1 LPGALPIWAIVAETQ
16 HPIGLA
22 VRLPF
27 RSPEEFLQGYGQNL
41 SKGGIYLRAKNLRA
55 PGTPITLEIKLADG
69 SRIIS
74 AIAKVSFVTGAHGTG
89 VPGMGFKFLVLD
101 AASRRFL
108 ETAAAVMPHARSDE
122 PPLPK
127 NVGEADFRPEAVEPP
142 LPVESTLSG
151 IVDAPPPSQANPSLP
166 SELSGRLSVTSDES
180 IPEAPPFEPPTVEP
194 PRTGPIIGIDLGTT
208 NSSAAVVLDGKPVL
222 LKDKDGRTLIP
233 SVVALTPRGKLTVG
247 APARAQMLQN
257 PRWTASGFK
266 RLLGR
271 AFDAPEVQPIIR
283 RFGWEVVPTESG
295 DCGMKLGTRVY
306 RLEEI
311 SALVLREVKG
321 LAERHLGVPVNR
333 AVITVPAWYTEKQR
347 HSVREAGRLAGL
359 HVERIVNEPTA
370 AALAW
375 GYGRK
380 LTHRLLVYDLGGGTF
395 DASVLELNENVYE
408 VMSTGGDPF
417 LGGMDFDTTIVA
429 WLLSEF
435 EQKHDT
441 IFSDRVAIQRVT
453 HAAEKAKIALSTTH
467 EAPIKVPFV
476 TMVSNKPVDLD
487 VVLKRQTLVEL
498 THALVDKT
506 MEVCQEVL
514 RVRGVRADEIT
525 EILLVGGQSQAPL
538 VQERITVLFGR
549 KPLQGVNPN
558 EAVAMGAALLA
569 HALEKQEG
577 LLLVDVLPQSIGV
590 GLPGGKFEVV
600 VPRNTAL
607 PTTRTHRLV
616 TTADGQESI
625 EVPILQ
631 GSREIAKE
639 NTYLGT
645 VKLSGLPPAPAGG
658 VAIELSFE
666 LSNECLLTLT
676 AKNAATGQDVT
687 ATFVT
692 QDSPEHVRERM
703 AALEKEL
710 PPAAAQAQQ
719 RGFGGWLS
727 RLLGG

>member
-1 LPGALPIWAIVAETQ
+1 MAETQ
-16 HPIGLA
+16 HPVGLA

-27 RSPEEFLQGYGQNL
+27 KSPEEFLQGYGQNL

-55 PGTPITLEIKLADG
+55 PGTPVTLEIKLADG

-74 AIAKVSFVTGAHGTG
+74 AIAKVSFVTGAHGVG

-101 AASRRFL
+101 APTRRFL

-127 NVGEADFRPEAVEPP
+127 NVGEPDFRPEAVEPP
-142 LPVESTLSG
+142 LPVEPPPATG
-151 IVDAPPPSQANPSLP
+151 APPPSQANPSLP
-166 SELSGRLSVTSDES
+166 SEQSGRLVVTSEAS
-180 IPEAPPFEPPTVEP
+180 TLEAPAFEAPAEEP

-208 NSSAAVVLDGKPVL
+208 NSCAAVVRDGKPVIL
-222 LKDKDGRTLIP
+222 RDKDGRGLIP
-233 SVVALTPRGKLTVG
+233 SVVALTPRGKLSVG
-247 APARAQMLQN
+247 APARAQMLSN

-295 DCGMKLGTRVY
+295 DCGMRLGDRVY

-321 LAERHLGVPVNR
+321 LAERHLGVPVHR

-347 HSVREAGRLAGL
+347 LAVREAGRLASL

-380 LTHRLLVYDLGGGTF
+380 LTQRILVYDLGGGTF
-395 DASVLELNENVYE
+395 DASVLELNDTVYE

-429 WLLSEF
+429 WLLADF

-453 HAAEKAKIALSTTH
+453 DAAERAKIALSTTH

-476 TMVSNKPVDLD
+476 TMVNNTPVDLD

-514 RVRGVRADEIT
+514 KVRGVRADEIT

-607 PTTRTHRLV
+607 PVTRKHRLI
-616 TTADGQESI
+616 TSQDAQEAI

-631 GSREIAKE
+631 GSKDQAKD

-645 VKLSGLPPAPAGG
+645 VRLSGLPPAPAGG
-658 VAIELSFE
+658 VAVELSFE

-676 AKNAATGQDVT
+676 AKNAATGQDVA
-687 ATFVT
+687 ATFAT
-692 QDSPEHVRERM
+692 QDAPEVVKARM
-703 AALEKEL
+703 AALEREL
-710 PPAAAQAQQ
+710 PPPGEEATQP

-727 RLLGG
+727 KLLGG